1 VEVKVGGWV
10 KVKLEVVGRKEGV
23 RGDLERW
30 RNRV

>member
-1 VEVKVGGWV
+1 VGGWV
-10 KVKLEVVGRKEGV
+10 KAKLEVVGSAEGV